1 MKIVIASVTLLLILV
16 SCSKKNDTQKPATT
30 TVDVSCQQYVDA
42 LGNFLTSSGTCPSVT
57 DTSFTAQET
66 ALFNSLDT
74 ADLTGTIKP
83 DSAAFIAFYPNPF
96 QAPAG
101 FRTMCR
107 FAHMN
112 SGYVVA
118 KFILTDSL
126 LNPVFKTAK
135 RISFSKPRSSFNLL
149 LQPAINAGRFR
160 LFYSLSAQS
169 HNNYL
174 RGWINVTATN

>member
-1 MKIVIASVTLLLILV
+1 MKIVITSVALIFLLS
-16 SCSKKNDTQKPATT
+16 SCSKNNNTQTPTPV

-42 LGNFLTSSGTCPSVT
+42 LGNLLSSSGTCPSVI
-57 DTSFTAQET
+57 DTSFTSQEV

-74 ADLTGTIKP
+74 ASLTGTIKP
-83 DSAAFIAFYPNPF
+83 DSSSFIAFYPNPF
-96 QAPAG
+96 QVSSG
-101 FRTMCR
+101 LRTICR
-107 FAHMN
+107 FANIN

-118 KFILTDSL
+118 KFVLTDSL

-149 LQPAINAGRFR
+149 LQPTVGTGRYR
-160 LFYSLSAQS
+160 LFYTLSAQS

-174 RGWINVTATN
+174 RGWINITGTN